1 MQRAVSARGAFL
13 HLLCLFTLVFL
24 LGGCKADSFNNKLK
38 SAEDELSM
46 GNRITQDLS
55 TTPVLIP
62 PPVAARHTIAMA
74 IDSLLSDKYD
84 ANEIRKTLTLM
95 RKDPFIPRYLKVEAG
110 YLLIL
115 LEKLE
120 EQKKIANKNAAEKER
135 VQREIKKEFEERYTA
150 ENDRLKQE
158 LDELRYKL
166 QKIEEIHINTEKKRG
181 IQ

>member
-1 MQRAVSARGAFL
+1 
-13 HLLCLFTLVFL
+13 
-24 LGGCKADSFNNKLK
+24 
-38 SAEDELSM
+38 M

-74 IDSLLSDKYD
+74 VDSLLSDKYD

-115 LEKLE
+115 LDKLE

>member
-1 MQRAVSARGAFL
+1 
-13 HLLCLFTLVFL
+13 
-24 LGGCKADSFNNKLK
+24 
-38 SAEDELSM
+38 ELSM

-95 RKDPFIPRYLKVEAG
+95 RKDPFIPRYLKIEAG

-166 QKIEEIHINTEKKRG
+166 QKIEEIHIN
-181 IQ
+181 

>member
-1 MQRAVSARGAFL
+1 
-13 HLLCLFTLVFL
+13 
-24 LGGCKADSFNNKLK
+24 
-38 SAEDELSM
+38 M

-95 RKDPFIPRYLKVEAG
+95 RKDPFIPRYLKIEAG

>member
-1 MQRAVSARGAFL
+1 
-13 HLLCLFTLVFL
+13 
-24 LGGCKADSFNNKLK
+24 
-38 SAEDELSM
+38 M

-95 RKDPFIPRYLKVEAG
+95 RKDPFIPRYLKIEAG

-120 EQKKIANKNAAEKER
+120 EQKKIANKHASEKER
-135 VQREIKKEFEERYTA
+135 VQRELKKELEERYTA

>member
-1 MQRAVSARGAFL
+1 
-13 HLLCLFTLVFL
+13 
-24 LGGCKADSFNNKLK
+24 
-38 SAEDELSM
+38 M

-135 VQREIKKEFEERYTA
+135 VQREIKKELEERYTA

>member
-95 RKDPFIPRYLKVEAG
+95 RKDPFIPRYLKIEAG

>member
-1 MQRAVSARGAFL
+1 
-13 HLLCLFTLVFL
+13 
-24 LGGCKADSFNNKLK
+24 
-38 SAEDELSM
+38 M

>member
-1 MQRAVSARGAFL
+1 
-13 HLLCLFTLVFL
+13 
-24 LGGCKADSFNNKLK
+24 
-38 SAEDELSM
+38 M

-95 RKDPFIPRYLKVEAG
+95 RKDPFIPRYLKIEAG

-135 VQREIKKEFEERYTA
+135 VQREIKKELEERYTA